1 MTWSITPT
9 LRLVWTLALGSALA
23 ACGGATDINEFP
35 PLANAVVTGTVAGA
49 LNVPLDSVHIGLT
62 VPPALAAQYSFGSA
76 DVLTDAQGRFTFPI
90 AMLSA
95 PAPAAL
101 PDTLRIAITSTA
113 LPPRYTPPPGEQR
126 VRDSAL
132 ADVAFAPRP
141 ESAPIT
147 EIRIVLPV
155 APPDQ

>member
-9 LRLVWTLALGSALA
+9 HRLTWTLALGSALA
-23 ACGGATDINEFP
+23 ACGDATDQSEFP

-49 LNVPLDSVHIGLT
+49 LDVPLDSVHIGLT
-62 VPPALAAQYSFGSA
+62 VPPALAAEYAFGSA
-76 DVLTDAQGRFTFPI
+76 DVLTDAQGRFTIPI

-95 PAPAAL
+95 PASGAL
-101 PDTLRIAITSTA
+101 PDTPRIAITATA

-126 VRDSAL
+126 VRDSVFV
-132 ADVAFAPRP
+132 DVAFAPRP

-147 EIRIVLPV
+147 EIRIVLPI